1 MFQKKSKNKMNTN
14 NLPEAK
20 LIPMAKDIYIYIHP
34 YNEVEAEAEAEPE
47 DVDES
52 ELLLLLRFLGFTI
65 IAFMLVTAFFY
76 AIFYFFAKFSK

>member
-34 YNEVEAEAEAEPE
+34 YNEVEAEPE

>member
-34 YNEVEAEAEAEPE
+34 YNEAEAEPE